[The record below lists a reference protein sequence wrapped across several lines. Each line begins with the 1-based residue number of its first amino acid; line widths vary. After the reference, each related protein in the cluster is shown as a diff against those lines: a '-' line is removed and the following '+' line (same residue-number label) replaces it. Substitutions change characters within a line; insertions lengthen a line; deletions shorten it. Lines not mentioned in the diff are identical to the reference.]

1 MRFSLAMT
9 SIPLRALYVFALL
22 ALVQCDCEPDG
33 PEPEAA
39 EELVEGE
46 RVAVPNAA
54 VIPAEEVPWENVDFP
69 APAGALGLD
78 LSPSTN
84 GLVAT
89 WVEPELHRVRLSRF
103 DGEWSEPVTI
113 VENEA
118 LVANWADFPRSAE
131 GGDGALY
138 VNAMFQAGSAAH
150 AYEVRLF
157 RSTDAIHFAPLG
169 LLHRDGTETEH
180 GFVSMAATN
189 DGVQVYWL
197 DGRGNVDDGFT
208 AVYSAAAHGDGD
220 GDGARVDSARL
231 VDPQVCDCCQ
241 TDAAMSA
248 GAPMVVYRD
257 RTDGEI
263 RDISAAR
270 GVPGSEGAVH
280 ISSVH
285 DDAWE
290 MRGCPVN
297 GPAIAT
303 DEAETAVAWFSGAEG
318 GAVYVAF
325 GDGDGEGEGA
335 GFGPRFVVDGLQP
348 PGRVDVSLVPDGA
361 AVSWLARRGV
371 TDGAA
376 VDGVDGEV
384 RVRFVSDEGVLASAT
399 LVGET
404 GTGSAAGFPVMERYG
419 PHLYVGYRG
428 ADAQLRIRRLSV
440 DALPRGPATAPVDAA
455 PPVEVGATLGGGAQ
469 LQGSDGEQIS
479 LAGMAAEASAERPLV
494 VAFFARWCQ
503 PCREELAAL
512 ERLRA
517 AHPNWNVVAV
527 SIDEGSGERA
537 ERVARSWGFQG
548 VVLRDAGAAAALRV
562 PPLPG
567 AFAWSGSGLAFVSVG
582 ELFDPASLEAALAE

>member
-1 MRFSLAMT
+1 M
-9 SIPLRALYVFALL
+9 PLRALSAFALL
-22 ALVQCDCEPDG
+22 SVVQCDCGPDA
-33 PEPEAA
+33 PDAA
-39 EELVEGE
+39 ETEVVVEDE
-46 RVAVPNAA
+46 HVA
-54 VIPAEEVPWENVDFP
+54 VIPAAGIQWEHFDFP

-78 LSPSTN
+78 LSPSRD

-89 WVEPELHRVRLSRF
+89 WVEPELHRVQLSRF
-103 DGEWSEPVTI
+103 DGEWSAPITVARD
-113 VENEA
+113 EA

-138 VNAMFQAGSAAH
+138 VNAMFQAGSSPH

-169 LLHRDGTETEH
+169 VLHRDGTETEH
-180 GFVSMAATN
+180 GFVSMAVTE

-197 DGRGNVDDGFT
+197 DGRGNVDDGST
-208 AVYSAAAHGDGD
+208 AVYSAAVHGEGE
-220 GDGARVDSARL
+220 GARVDDATQ

-241 TDAAMSA
+241 TDAAMIA

-257 RTDGEI
+257 RTDDEI

-270 GVPGSEGAVH
+270 GVPGSEGALP
-280 ISSVH
+280 IRSVH

-303 DEAETAVAWFSGAEG
+303 HEADAAVAWFSGAEG
-318 GAVYVAF
+318 GGVYVAF
-325 GDGDGEGEGA
+325 GEGD
-335 GFGPRFVVDGLQP
+335 GFGPRFVVDALQP
-348 PGRVDVSLVPDGA
+348 PGRVDVARLPGGA
-361 AVSWLARRGV
+361 AVSWLARRAV
-371 TDGAA
+371 TDDDGA
-376 VDGVDGEV
+376 DGAV

-404 GTGSAAGFPVMERYG
+404 GTGSAAGFPIMEKYG

-428 ADAQLRIRRLSV
+428 ADAQLRIRRLSI
-440 DALPRGPATAPVDAA
+440 DALPRGQATGPVDVMA
-455 PPVEVGATLGGGAQ
+455 PLEVGATLGAGAE
-469 LQGSDGEQIS
+469 LQGSDGERIS
-479 LAGMAAEASAERPLV
+479 LAEMAGEASAEQPLV
-494 VAFFARWCQ
+494 LAFFARWCQ

-512 ERLRA
+512 ESLRT
-517 AHPNWNVVAV
+517 AHPQWNVVAV

-537 ERVARSWGFQG
+537 ENVARSWGFQG
-548 VVLRDAGAAAALRV
+548 SVLRDAGAAAALRV

-567 AFAWSGSGLAFVSVG
+567 TFAWSEPGLVFVSAG
-582 ELFDPASLEAALAE
+582 ELFESAALEAVLAP